1 MTWVLVAIGGAFG
14 ALARFGLLALVPPST
29 DRFPTATFLA
39 NVLGCFVMG
48 AVYILIVEKPLLNA
62 NLKPLLTVGFLG
74 AFTTFSSFSIEAF
87 SLWSADHQAIA
98 ASYLV
103 ATVLACLFAVW
114 AGATLC
120 EKLFF

>member
-14 ALARFGLLALVPPST
+14 ALARFGLLALIPPAT

-103 ATVLACLFAVW
+103 TTVVACLFAVW
-114 AGATLC
+114 AGANLC
-120 EKLFF
+120 ERLFF